1 MVFLP
6 CFVIFS
12 VQFTKKK
19 NYQQQEIA
27 VTILKLRGQKQLYL
41 FVENNDALDGDDC
54 VGGGGGGVIAV
65 VAVSAVVLHLGN
77 TAAAS

>member
-6 CFVIFS
+6 CFIIFS
-12 VQFTKKK
+12 VQFPKKKK

-27 VTILKLRGQKQLYL
+27 VTILKWRGQKQLYL
-41 FVENNDALDGDDC
+41 FVENNNALDGDDG
-54 VGGGGGGVIAV
+54 VGGGGGVIAV